1 MPDDELDYDL
11 RPEDAEDLT
20 ATLRYILDGA
30 IEVFSD
36 IAKNPAPMPPPD
48 FTAKDM
54 SRLVKRM
61 KEGTVD
67 TGLPLEEQTELIGTF
82 ERSLAQQR
90 RIDDVLGALRHF
102 DGMLRDCDE
111 AHLEDL
117 RELEK
122 VTTHLVK
129 SSAREAGDAET
140 VREINRARR
149 KAGRSRRK

>member
-1 MPDDELDYDL
+1 MADDELDYDL
-11 RPEDAEDLT
+11 HPDDAEDLT

-36 IAKNPAPMPPPD
+36 VAKNPAPLPPAD
-48 FTAKDM
+48 LTAKDM
-54 SRLVKRM
+54 SRLVRRM
-61 KEGTVD
+61 KEGTLD
-67 TGLPLEEQTELIGTF
+67 TGLPYEAQTELIDAF

-90 RIDDVLGALRHF
+90 RIDDVLAALRQF

-111 AHLEDL
+111 AHLEEL
-117 RELEK
+117 RDLEK

-129 SSAREAGDAET
+129 SSARESGDVRT
-140 VREINRARR
+140 IREINRTRR

>member
-11 RPEDAEDLT
+11 HPEDAEDLT

-36 IAKNPAPMPPPD
+36 IAKNPAPIPPAE
-48 FTAKDM
+48 FTPKEM
-54 SRLVKRM
+54 SRIVRRM
-61 KEGTVD
+61 KEGTLD
-67 TGLPLEEQTELIGTF
+67 TGLPFEGQTELIGAF
-82 ERSLAQQR
+82 EQSLAQRR
-90 RIDDVLGALRHF
+90 RIDDVLGALRQF

-111 AHLEDL
+111 AHLEEL

-140 VREINRARR
+140 VREVNRTRR